1 MNKDDFQNLNLCDD
15 DFCDLDKNKICDNCC
30 KCLQKDGIDME
41 AVKIEGISK
50 NLEENEMLL
59 NELKEDDLLGEESND
74 SHILDEYEKLD
85 NGEYEDAF
93 EHIEYLEELDSV
105 VDEDLEDLTEEIFP
119 GVRRVKREK

>member
-1 MNKDDFQNLNLCDD
+1 MKKDDFQDLNLCDD

-41 AVKIEGISK
+41 AVKIERIAKS
-50 NLEENEMLL
+50 LEENEMLL
-59 NELKEDDLLGEESND
+59 TELKEEDLLGEESND

-105 VDEDLEDLTEEIFP
+105 VDEDLDDLTEEIFP